1 MAAQIQGTHTGCP
14 YREHGG
20 NVHIAVIGSGYVG
33 LVAGAGLSDFG
44 MDVTCVDSNAEKIA
58 ALKKGIIPIYEPG
71 LDDLVK
77 RNVEKGRLSFST
89 NLPET
94 VKRSLVVFVAVGT
107 PEGSDGR
114 PDMSAYEAVAKEIAG
129 CMEDYKVI
137 VNKSTVPVGTGAWVR
152 KVIEGNQKAKI
163 NFDVVSNPEFLREG
177 SAIGDFMRP
186 DRVVLGVESEQAAAI
201 MKDIYR
207 ALYLIETPFVVTNLQ
222 TAELIKYASNAFL
235 ATKISFINEMAN
247 ICDRIGGDVHHVSK
261 AMGLDKRIG
270 SKFLHP
276 GPGYG
281 GSCFPK
287 DTKAL
292 KYISEDSGAPCH
304 IVDAVIE
311 VNERQRKRIF
321 EKISASVDTL
331 KGKTAGVLGLAFKPN
346 TDDIRDSPAVDI
358 IMLLTGAG
366 AKVRAYDPAAM
377 ETGAEALKGH
387 PVEYCADA
395 YGVAE
400 GSDLLIFMT
409 EWNEFRSIDMERMK
423 TLLKAPVVVDARNIC
438 DPARMKEFGFRYTGV
453 GRG

>member
-1 MAAQIQGTHTGCP
+1 M
-14 YREHGG
+14 
-20 NVHIAVIGSGYVG
+20 HIAVIGSGYVG

-44 MDVTCVDSNAEKIA
+44 MDVTCVDSNAEKIE

-71 LDDLVK
+71 LDELVK
-77 RNVEKGRLSFST
+77 RNVDKGRLFFST
-89 NLPET
+89 DLPAA
-94 VKRSLVVFVAVGT
+94 VKQSLVIFIAVGT
-107 PEGSDGR
+107 PEGPDGR
-114 PDMSAYEAVAKEIAG
+114 PDMSFYETVAKQIAG
-129 CMEDYKVI
+129 CMDDYKVI

-152 KVIEGNQKAKI
+152 KVIEANQKAKV

-186 DRVVLGVESEQAAAI
+186 DRVVLGVESDQAAAI

-247 ICDRIGGDVHHVSK
+247 ICDKIGGDVHHVSK

-292 KYISEDSGAPCH
+292 KYISEDAGAPCH
-304 IVDAVIE
+304 IVDAVIGI
-311 VNERQRKRIF
+311 NERQRERIF
-321 EKISASVDTL
+321 EKITAAVGTL
-331 KGKTAGVLGLAFKPN
+331 KGKTVGVLGIAFKPN
-346 TDDIRDSPAVDI
+346 TDDIRESPAVDI
-358 IMLLTGAG
+358 IKLLTDAG
-366 AKVRAYDPAAM
+366 ARVKAYDPAAM
-377 ETGAEALKGH
+377 ETGAAELKGRD
-387 PVEYCADA
+387 VEYCDDA
-395 YGVAE
+395 YRVAD
-400 GSDLLIFMT
+400 GSDLLVFMT
-409 EWNEFRSIDMERMK
+409 EWNEFRSLDMGRMK

-438 DPARMKEFGFRYTGV
+438 EPSRMKDLGFKYTGV